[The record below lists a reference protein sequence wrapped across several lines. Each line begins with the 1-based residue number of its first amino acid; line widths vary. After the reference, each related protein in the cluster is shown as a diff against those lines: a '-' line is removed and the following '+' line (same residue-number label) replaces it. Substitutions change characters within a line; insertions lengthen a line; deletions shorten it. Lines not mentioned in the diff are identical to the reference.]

1 MKTTIRT
8 ERIYTIVGADG
19 SEQDGWREVSS
30 WNGMVELERS
40 GKKII
45 AMHRD
50 EFPGTAF
57 GGLLAEMF
65 GNANPQ
71 EFVVLKGSPDVL
83 KWLGEKP

>member
-1 MKTTIRT
+1 MKVTVRT
-8 ERIYTIVGADG
+8 ERYYTIMGADG
-19 SEQDGWREVSS
+19 SQQDDWLEASR
-30 WNGMVELERS
+30 WNGIVELKRN

-57 GGLLAEMF
+57 GGLFAEMF
-65 GNANPQ
+65 GDTNPQ

-83 KWLGEKP
+83 KWLGEKA